1 MAGSASITRRKTKS
15 GLRYAVRYRRGG
27 RLFPGL
33 HGGSFKT
40 QREARERRDLILG
53 ELAAGRDP
61 ADKLRAAPTVRVT
74 LAQWSERYVAS
85 RVDLAPS
92 TALNA
97 EVALKQ
103 ILPTFGDRDPSAI
116 TWQDV
121 QSWIGSLALKPSSVS
136 QYLATFRAVL
146 DFAES
151 IRTPHATARQAAAAA
166 EGRDRRADEDADAGD
181 PCRRAAPVPPAAGR
195 AGTDRDARRRAVPAD
210 LGGRGRGVV
219 AVPGSQGQDGQVP
232 PLGRRAR
239 ERHAAGRRQ
248 RPLRRPDCRAASVPR
263 LHARRGQERDGP
275 SLQGGWDRPVQPP
288 RPAPPLRE
296 HPDQAGGARHDLAA
310 QLGHSRTSMTL
321 DVYSHVVLDD

>member
-61 ADKLRAAPTVRVT
+61 AAKLRAAPTVRVT
-74 LAQWSERYVAS
+74 LAQWSERFVAS

-92 TALNA
+92 TVLNA

-136 QYLATFRAVL
+136 QYLVTFRAVL
-146 DFAES
+146 DFAE
-151 IRTPHATARQAAAAA
+151 IEPNPA
-166 EGRDRRADEDADAGD
+166 RDRRVKLPRQQKVEIVVPTRRRRRRLLAAVPLAVPACRWRVLEQTGMRVGELSQLTWGDVDEASSRFLVRKGKTAS
-181 PCRRAAPVPPAAGR
+181 PAAG
-195 AGTDRDARRRAVPAD
+195 
-210 LGGRGRGVV
+210 
-219 AVPGSQGQDGQVP
+219 
-232 PLGRRAR
+232 
-239 ERHAAGRRQ
+239 
-248 RPLRRPDCRAASVPR
+248 
-263 LHARRGQERDGP
+263 
-275 SLQGGWDRPVQPP
+275 
-288 RPAPPLRE
+288 
-296 HPDQAGGARHDLAA
+296 
-310 QLGHSRTSMTL
+310 
-321 DVYSHVVLDD
+321 